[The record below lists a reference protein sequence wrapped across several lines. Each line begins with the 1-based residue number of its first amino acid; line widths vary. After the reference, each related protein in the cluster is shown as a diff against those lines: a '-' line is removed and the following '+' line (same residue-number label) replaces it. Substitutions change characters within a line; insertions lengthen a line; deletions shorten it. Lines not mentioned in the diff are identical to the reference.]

1 MKNLVSTDVAFTREI
16 TCFQICMHATVKSR
30 LETLVTLQ
38 EHQEHKSLGIF
49 GNQSKQTYRLI
60 QMPLNSVRV
69 VTTDHHHL
77 IFFQV
82 SIIQQHFLNTSV
94 TDFVTT

>member
-1 MKNLVSTDVAFTREI
+1 
-16 TCFQICMHATVKSR
+16 MHATVKSR

-60 QMPLNSVRV
+60 QMPLISVRV